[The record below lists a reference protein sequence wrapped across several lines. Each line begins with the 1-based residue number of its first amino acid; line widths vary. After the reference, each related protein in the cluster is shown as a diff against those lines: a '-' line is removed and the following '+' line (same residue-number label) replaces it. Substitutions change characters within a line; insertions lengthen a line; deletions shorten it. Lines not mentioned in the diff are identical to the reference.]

1 MTQMTQIFTEK
12 LYLLNNSRR
21 SWLSLSKPTACDK
34 LRPRL
39 PQNIEKIPFA
49 DAKIKITSVTV
60 Y

>member
-1 MTQMTQIFTEK
+1 MTQIFTEK

-39 PQNIEKIPFA
+39 PQNIEKIREA
-49 DAKIKITSVTV
+49 LKKSAKIRQIR
-60 Y
+60 